1 MAKACG
7 KTMTA
12 VFASREEEMMKKTT
26 EKAKKILTDSKACV
40 DLPDDLKEY
49 VVKACE
55 SCLGQRSKAD
65 PGEVQKCL
73 SQAVK
78 LAEKRLKDILKQQ
91 LEQCLEDVLKDLSK
105 ACSGYEDEAR

>member
-1 MAKACG
+1 MA
-7 KTMTA
+7 A
-12 VFASREEEMMKKTT
+12 VFENWEEEMMKKIR
-26 EKAKKILTDSKACV
+26 EKAMKILTESKACV

-91 LEQCLEDVLKDLSK
+91 LEQCLEDVLEKLSK
-105 ACSGYEDEAR
+105 ACSGYENEAW

>member
-1 MAKACG
+1 MA
-7 KTMTA
+7 A
-12 VFASREEEMMKKTT
+12 VFENWEEEKMKKIR
-26 EKAKKILTDSKACV
+26 EKAMKILTDSKACV
-40 DLPDDLKEY
+40 DLPNDLKEY

-55 SCLGQRSKAD
+55 SCLGQRSIAD

-91 LEQCLEDVLKDLSK
+91 LEQCLRVVLKDLSK
-105 ACSGYEDEAR
+105 ACSGYEDEAW

>member
-1 MAKACG
+1 MA
-7 KTMTA
+7 A
-12 VFASREEEMMKKTT
+12 VFEYWEEEMMKKKIR
-26 EKAKKILTDSKACV
+26 EKAMKILTESKACV
-40 DLPDDLKEY
+40 DLRDDLKEY

-65 PGEVQKCL
+65 PSEVQNCL

-105 ACSGYEDEAR
+105 ACSGYENEAR